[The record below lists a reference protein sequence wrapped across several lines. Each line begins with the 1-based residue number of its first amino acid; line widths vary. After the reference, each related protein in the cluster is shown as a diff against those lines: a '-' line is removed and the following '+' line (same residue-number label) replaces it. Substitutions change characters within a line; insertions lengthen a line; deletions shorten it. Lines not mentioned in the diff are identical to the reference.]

1 MSPNLPHTGFRSA
14 KIFPGGGQVP
24 WKWATMWSFQI
35 SAVLRRTESG
45 AWTTGVPSS
54 RKVGLEIFLR
64 FLSED
69 LSLWAYEGPEESEVE
84 ARAEEDWS
92 FTSRAVFDK
101 RTSLEEKD
109 FPSGSNDGGSS
120 VGVDDCGSMESAGEE
135 FLDHQ
140 REVSGRRDSE
150 KTLIAFCVAREKPAF
165 FVFVSW
171 APICQNFQTDCMI
184 SPWLKNLKHG
194 QISQQS

>member
-1 MSPNLPHTGFRSA
+1 M
-14 KIFPGGGQVP
+14 
-24 WKWATMWSFQI
+24 
-35 SAVLRRTESG
+35 
-45 AWTTGVPSS
+45 
-54 RKVGLEIFLR
+54 
-64 FLSED
+64 
-69 LSLWAYEGPEESEVE
+69 
-84 ARAEEDWS
+84 
-92 FTSRAVFDK
+92 FDK

-165 FVFVSW
+165 FVFVS
-171 APICQNFQTDCMI
+171 
-184 SPWLKNLKHG
+184 
-194 QISQQS
+194 